1 MRIVV
6 PQGAEADAVRGASC
20 RSFAVV
26 APGAASGASLP
37 AFAAGE
43 TAVVLGLCGALSG
56 LSVGDVAIYARVRD
70 NARRF
75 ELDGRLVESLQKAL
89 PAATV
94 VTACTTRR
102 VVTRVEAREAL
113 AQRFDAVVVD
123 MEGTHLA
130 AEFSARGVRYA
141 MVRVVSD
148 DASRNLPPIENAI
161 GPDGRLRPVYLALAF
176 ARAPVAAVRFVRD
189 VRTALAILTE
199 TARAVSALSLC
210 R

>member
-1 MRIVV
+1 VKVVV
-6 PQGAEADAVRGASC
+6 PQGAEANAVRVVVPRA
-20 RSFAVV
+20 AIV

-43 TAVVLGLCGALSG
+43 TAVVLGLCGALSES
-56 LSVGDVAIYARVRD
+56 SVGDVVIYARVRD

-75 ELDGRLVESLQKAL
+75 ELDPRLVEALQHAL
-89 PAATV
+89 PSARV

-102 VVTRVEAREAL
+102 VVTRVEARQAL
-113 AQRFDAVVVD
+113 AQRFEAAVVD

-130 AEFSARGVRYA
+130 AEFAARGVRCA

-161 GPDGRLRPVYLALAF
+161 GPDGRLRPLYLALAF
-176 ARAPVAAVRFVRD
+176 ARAPRAAVRFVRD
-189 VRTALAILTE
+189 VRTALATLAD
-199 TARAVSALSLC
+199 TARTIAAH
-210 R
+210 